1 MPQWRF
7 FIARLGRRIWF
18 RAALIGAL
26 SVLLALMAPFIA
38 PLIPYEFG
46 KIGSSAVDNILTVLA
61 SSMLAVTTFS
71 LTAMVTAFSGASQ
84 SGTPRATELLVED
97 AAAQNALST
106 FLGAFLFS
114 IVGIIALKTGF
125 YGVQGRAVL
134 LIGTIGVIIWIVVV
148 LLHWIGQLTHF
159 GRMADTIERV
169 EDKARHALDLY
180 KGPLDIEGKS
190 NRHPPSDAVMSVC
203 PSRTGYVAHVDR
215 KRLSEIADKCD
226 IDVHLV
232 APSGTFVDRTRALV
246 WLESEPSDEEECKEI
261 ADKLRSR
268 FTVSDARDFDQDP
281 RFGVV
286 VLGEIASRALS
297 PAVNDPGTAI
307 SVLSSGLRVFDT
319 FIDHLN
325 ADDDEETA
333 VERGLD
339 RLVEP
344 GLSLEEMVRDLIV
357 PIARDGAALVEV
369 HLRVQEV
376 LGAVHARLDG
386 RTDAFRN
393 IAREAF
399 DRSMKALDDEIDEQ
413 RLRDAHE
420 RAFGDTNPAGP
431 FHRAR

>member
-1 MPQWRF
+1 MPQWRW
-7 FIARLGRRIWF
+7 FIAQLGKRIWF

-26 SVLLALMAPFIA
+26 SVVLALMAPFIA
-38 PLIPYEFG
+38 PLLPYEFG

-169 EDKARHALDLY
+169 ERKARKALGRY
-180 KGPLDIEGKS
+180 AGPLDIEGKS
-190 NRHPPSDAVMSVC
+190 RRHPPDQAMMSIF
-203 PSRTGYVAHVDR
+203 PDRTGYVAHVDR
-215 KRLSEIADKCD
+215 SKLSEVAVDCCL
-226 IDVHLV
+226 DVHLV
-232 APSGTFVDRTRALV
+232 APAGTFVDRTRALA
-246 WLESEPSDEEECKEI
+246 WIAEEPADKEECEKI
-261 ADKLRSR
+261 ADKLRRR
-268 FTVSDARDFDQDP
+268 FTIADERDFDQDP

-307 SVLSSGLRVFDT
+307 AVLSAGMRVFDT
-319 FIDHLN
+319 FIDAL
-325 ADDDEETA
+325 DEEENGT
-333 VERGLD
+333 ERGLD
-339 RLVEP
+339 KLVEP

-369 HLRVQEV
+369 HLRVQEI
-376 LGAVHARLDG
+376 LGAVHRRLEG
-386 RTDAFRN
+386 RTDAFRT

-399 DRSMKALDDEIDEQ
+399 DRSMKALDSEPDEK
-413 RLRDAHE
+413 RLKEAHE
-420 RAFGDTNPAGP
+420 RAFGDTNPEGP